1 MRTHHAERR
10 TGPSLAAAGLEVGGA
25 APPAGVDTVD
35 ENLSQQDE
43 VPMPAFLEYGL

>member
-10 TGPSLAAAGLEVGGA
+10 AGPSLAAAELEAGGM
-25 APPAGVDTVD
+25 APPSGVDTVD
-35 ENLSQQDE
+35 ENLSQLDE